1 MITTFHKTLSLTL
14 ALLVFMS
21 TFSFTVDKHFCGSM
35 LVDKAVFSQAKTCGM
50 EMNADS
56 YSSEDS
62 CCTNEKTVVDGQDE
76 LKISFQSLDLDQ
88 QLFLTTFTHSY
99 LILFEGTSVK
109 HVPFNHYSP
118 PILVSDI
125 HILDQV
131 FLI

>member
-1 MITTFHKTLSLTL
+1 MKTNFHKTLSFTL

-35 LVDKAVFSQAKTCGM
+35 LVDKAIFSSAKTCGM
-50 EMNADS
+50 NVNAGNES
-56 YSSEDS
+56 IEDS
-62 CCTNEKTVVDGQDE
+62 CCSNEKTAVEGQDE
-76 LKISFQSLDLDQ
+76 LKISFQSLDLDH

-99 LILFEGTSVK
+99 LLLFEGTSLPN
-109 HVPFNHYSP
+109 VPFIHYSP

-125 HILDQV
+125 NILDQV

>member
-1 MITTFHKTLSLTL
+1 MKTNFHKTLSLTL

-35 LVDKAVFSQAKTCGM
+35 LVDIAIFSPAKTCGM
-50 EMNADS
+50 EVSGGNESVDN
-56 YSSEDS
+56 S
-62 CCTNEKTVVDGQDE
+62 CCTNEKTQVEGQDE

-99 LILFEGTSVK
+99 LELLKGSSQQDI
-109 HVPFNHYSP
+109 PFKFYSP
-118 PILVSDI
+118 PLLVDDI